1 MPCTGQCTSKS
12 EVLSTFPKTDFT
24 DNDDVWASDDENVS
38 EHADRQRAQVNQ
50 GYLDGLTAAQ
60 ELGLQSGFDS
70 GYPEGAAL
78 GIRVGKI
85 LARLHGTDRFQ
96 QAKRELNITK
106 VLDTQY
112 YDKDLDVKEQHALV
126 LSWEAQVKK
135 KVTTRVTGWN
145 SLGLLRNSPIW
156 EDLETQE
163 SQDGEDSTTSFPD
176 HYLPSGMSGTT
187 SSFKFE

>member
-1 MPCTGQCTSKS
+1 MPCTGQCTSKA
-12 EVLSTFPKTDFT
+12 EVLSNIQRGNFSDH
-24 DNDDVWASDDENVS
+24 DDIWASDDENVS
-38 EHADRQRAQVNQ
+38 EHADRRRAQMNQ

-78 GIRVGKI
+78 AIRVGQI
-85 LARLHGTDRFQ
+85 LARLQGTDRFQ

-126 LSWEAQVKK
+126 LLWEAQVKK
-135 KVTTRVTGWN
+135 QLK
-145 SLGLLRNSPIW
+145 
-156 EDLETQE
+156 
-163 SQDGEDSTTSFPD
+163 D
-176 HYLPSGMSGTT
+176 HD
-187 SSFKFE
+187 